1 MSIPD
6 PGELAT
12 LTTTR
17 HAFEAHVIVAVLQ
30 DAGIH
35 ARAFDAIQSS
45 LPLGGSFM
53 RVPVQVR
60 RVDLAKAK
68 EALKNNISD
77 SVDLDWEQ
85 VDVGERDDRLPL
97 TTRRGMPL
105 AAKIATAAT
114 VTVLFVYLMLAL
126 LGLVPWWAP

>member
-6 PGELAT
+6 PDELAT
-12 LTTTR
+12 LITTR

-45 LPLGGSFM
+45 LPLGTSFT

-68 EALKNNISD
+68 EALKSNISD
-77 SVDLDWEQ
+77 SVDLDWDQ
-85 VDVGERDDRLPL
+85 VDVGERVDRVPL

-105 AAKIATAAT
+105 AAKIATAFA
-114 VTVLFVYLMLAL
+114 VTLAVIYLMLAL
-126 LGLVPWWAP
+126 LGMVPWRW

>member
-1 MSIPD
+1 MSNPD
-6 PGELAT
+6 PDELAT
-12 LTTTR
+12 LITTGQ
-17 HAFEAHVIVAVLQ
+17 AFEAHVIVAVLQ
-30 DAGIH
+30 EAGIY

-68 EALKNNISD
+68 EALKNNVSD

-85 VDVGERDDRLPL
+85 VDVGERVDHVPL

-105 AAKIATAAT
+105 AAKIATAFA
-114 VTVLFVYLMLAL
+114 VTLAVIYLMLAL
-126 LGLVPWWAP
+126 LGMVPWRW